1 MADTLVLGVCR
12 LDFYSRV
19 EQFLHD
25 HLGGRAEPL
34 LSVPD
39 SSIKVI
45 ESVE

>member
-1 MADTLVLGVCR
+1 MLDMLVLGVGR

-25 HLGGRAEPL
+25 HLGGRAEAL
-34 LSVPD
+34 LSVSD

>member
-1 MADTLVLGVCR
+1 MADMRVLGVCR

-25 HLGGRAEPL
+25 HMGGRAEPL
-34 LSVPD
+34 LSVSD